1 MNDEEKRAILQELLD
16 AVREKTRTDYP
27 QPNIT
32 VDEYLG
38 LLDNSD
44 VTRQEAYNALERK
57 VEDGTL
63 KKANVKVGDRACNI
77 YWKA

>member
-1 MNDEEKRAILQELLD
+1 VNDEEKRTIFQELLD
-16 AVREKTRTDYP
+16 AVRSPTRADYP

-32 VDEYLG
+32 VDEYMS
-38 LLDNSD
+38 LLHEEIS
-44 VTRQEAYNALERK
+44 RQEAYNALEKK

-63 KKANVKVGDRACNI
+63 KKSNVKVGDRACNI